1 MPRRRGATGLRG
13 ILLVD
18 KPLGPTSHDVV
29 AGIRRVTGEGRVG
42 HAGTLDP
49 LATGLLIVLIGPYTR
64 LEPYL
69 ASAEKRYLAEIA
81 FGTSTDTDDAGGV
94 PILAEPV
101 RPEIL
106 DPDYAQGILRSFV
119 GPSMQVPPAYSAI
132 KVQGRTAYRA
142 ARSGEPLELTPR
154 PIEVRSARLMSI
166 SDSPPSWSVDFVV
179 SKGTYIRA
187 LARDIGRA
195 AGCPAHLCSLRRV
208 RSGPLDV
215 RDASP
220 FEDLALH
227 SPADVVERFVDPFEA
242 LGLPIVDACPAD
254 VKDGRRL
261 QYSAPHGQLFAVR
274 AAARLAGI
282 YLASDGVLV
291 PQVCFPEETTCR

>member
-29 AGIRRVTGEGRVG
+29 SAIRRVTGEGRVG

-49 LATGLLIVLIGPYTR
+49 LATGLLVVLVGPYTR

-69 ASAEKRYLAEIA
+69 ASAEKRYLAEIG
-81 FGTSTDTDDAGGV
+81 FGTSTDTDDAGGKPV
-94 PILAEPV
+94 LVQSV
-101 RPEIL
+101 RPDIL
-106 DPDYAQGILRSFV
+106 DPDYAQGVLRSFL
-119 GPSMQVPPAYSAI
+119 GPSMQVPPAFSAI
-132 KVQGRTAYRA
+132 KVHGRTAHRA

-154 PIEVRSARLMSI
+154 PIEVRGARLMSV
-166 SDSPPSWSVDFVV
+166 SESPPSWSVDFVV

-195 AGCPAHLCSLRRV
+195 VNCPAHLLSLRRV

-220 FEDLALH
+220 LEDLVSL
-227 SPADVVERFVDPFEA
+227 SSTEFVERFIDPFEA
-242 LGLPIVDACPAD
+242 LGLPVVEADPVDL
-254 VKDGRRL
+254 KDGRRL
-261 QYSAPHGQLFAVR
+261 PYAARSEQLVAVR
-274 AAARLAGI
+274 AAGRLAGV
-282 YLASDGVLV
+282 YHASDGMLV
-291 PQVCFPEETTCR
+291 PQVCFPEESTCR